1 MYMLSPL
8 TFLSIILFIVLR
20 LILYVSIIYLKIS
33 FNFYSLYFT
42 DFSISDLYS
51 FNFSFKSLI
60 IFLIY
65 YSNLILFSYSIY
77 YQLFF
82 LALIPFYPFF
92 LLSFSDFY
100 DLLSYCYFYFISIHF
115 IGVSSSAYFSK
126 MQSYF
131 NYF

>member
-1 MYMLSPL
+1 M
-8 TFLSIILFIVLR
+8 VLK

-33 FNFYSLYFT
+33 FNFSSLYFT
-42 DFSISDLYS
+42 DFSISNLYS

-65 YSNLILFSYSIY
+65 SSNLMLFSYSIY
-77 YQLFF
+77 YSLNF
-82 LALIPFYPFF
+82 LALLPLYPFF

-100 DLLSYCYFYFISIHF
+100 DLLSYCYFYFIYIHLN
-115 IGVSSSAYFSK
+115 GVSSSAYFSRAYN
-126 MQSYF
+126 YF